1 MLGRIHQLFA
11 VEELRRRI
19 LFTVGMLLVFRI
31 GAHIPVPGV
40 DTRQLAQVLSGAFGA
55 GLFGFINLFTG
66 GALQEFSLFSLGVI
80 PYINASIILSL
91 LIPVFPRLKKLQEEG
106 REGRKK
112 LTQYTRWGTVGL
124 ALLQSYAMSVLV
136 IQFGLAQPSV
146 GFYLSTIISLTA
158 GSIFL
163 MWVGERITENGIG
176 NGVSMLIMAGIVARL
191 PAEVQQAVLD
201 ISGGAVHPLWGIGL
215 IALFVAVVALT
226 VIIQQGQRKIVIQ
239 YAKRTS
245 GRRVYG
251 GHTTHLPLRVN
262 QGGVIPIIF
271 ASAILTLP
279 SSIATWVPQLNWL
292 QSYVAPGST
301 IYLVAYV
308 LLIFFFTYFYSSLV
322 FDPADIAKNLREAGG
337 FVPGVRPGQPTADHL
352 AAITN
357 RLLLVGGVFLAG
369 IAILPFVFTAASG
382 LQGFSI
388 GGTSILILVG
398 VGIDTI
404 MQIEAHLVMRQY
416 ESLIKGS
423 AFLGRKGL

>member
-1 MLGRIHQLFA
+1 MLGRIQQLFA

-19 LFTVGMLLVFRI
+19 LYTLGMLLVFRI

-40 DTRQLAQVLSGAFGA
+40 DTKQLADVLSGAFGA
-55 GLFGFINLFTG
+55 GLFQFINLFTG
-66 GALQEFSLFSLGVI
+66 GALQQFSLFSLGVI

-91 LIPVFPRLKKLQEEG
+91 LIPAFPKLKKLQEEG

-112 LTQYTRWGTVGL
+112 LTQYTRWGTVAL
-124 ALLQSYAMSVLV
+124 ALVQSYAMGVLV
-136 IQFGLAQPSV
+136 VQYGLAQPSV
-146 GFYLSTIISLTA
+146 GFFLSTIITLTA
-158 GSIFL
+158 GSVFL
-163 MWVGERITENGIG
+163 MWVGERMTENGVG
-176 NGVSMLIMAGIVARL
+176 NGISMLIMAGIVARF
-191 PAEVQQAVLD
+191 PAEIQQAALE
-201 ISGGAVHPLWGIGL
+201 ISAGTVHPLWGIGL
-215 IALFVAVVALT
+215 IGMFVAVVALT

-279 SSIATWVPQLNWL
+279 SSIATWIPQLNWL

-322 FDPADIAKNLREAGG
+322 FDPNDIAKNLREAGG
-337 FVPGVRPGQPTADHL
+337 FVPGVRPGQPTADYL
-352 AAITN
+352 GSVTN

-369 IAILPFVFTAASG
+369 IAVLPFIFSALSG
-382 LQGFSI
+382 MRGFSI

-416 ESLIKGS
+416 ESLVKGS

>member
-1 MLGRIHQLFA
+1 MLGRIQQLFA

-19 LFTVGMLLVFRI
+19 LYTLGMLLVFRI

-40 DTRQLAQVLSGAFGA
+40 DTKQLADVLSGAFGA
-55 GLFGFINLFTG
+55 GLFQFINLFTG
-66 GALQEFSLFSLGVI
+66 GALQQFSLFSLGVI

-91 LIPVFPRLKKLQEEG
+91 LIPAFPKLKKLQEEG

-112 LTQYTRWGTVGL
+112 LTQYTRWGTVAL
-124 ALLQSYAMSVLV
+124 ALVQSYAMGVLV
-136 IQFGLAQPSV
+136 VQYGLAQPSV
-146 GFYLSTIISLTA
+146 GFFLSTIITLTA
-158 GSIFL
+158 GSVFL
-163 MWVGERITENGIG
+163 MWVGERMTENGVG
-176 NGVSMLIMAGIVARL
+176 NGISMLIMAGIVARF
-191 PAEVQQAVLD
+191 PAEIQQAALE
-201 ISGGAVHPLWGIGL
+201 ISAGTVHPLWGIGL
-215 IALFVAVVALT
+215 IGMFVAVVALT

-279 SSIATWVPQLNWL
+279 SSIATWIPQLNWL

-322 FDPADIAKNLREAGG
+322 FDPNDIAKNLREAGG
-337 FVPGVRPGQPTADHL
+337 FVPGVRPGQPTAGYL
-352 AAITN
+352 GSVTN

-369 IAILPFVFTAASG
+369 IAVLPFIFSALSG
-382 LQGFSI
+382 MRGFSI

-416 ESLIKGS
+416 ESLVKGS

>member
-1 MLGRIHQLFA
+1 MLGRVQQLFA

-19 LFTVGMLLVFRI
+19 LYTLGMLLVFRI

-40 DTRQLAQVLSGAFGA
+40 DTKQLADVLSGAFGA
-55 GLFGFINLFTG
+55 GLFQFINLFTG
-66 GALQEFSLFSLGVI
+66 GALQQFSLFSLGVI

-91 LIPVFPRLKKLQEEG
+91 LIPAFPRLKKLQEEG

-112 LTQYTRWGTVGL
+112 LTQYTRWGTVAL
-124 ALLQSYAMSVLV
+124 ALVQSYAMGVLV
-136 IQFGLAQPSV
+136 VQYGLAQPSV
-146 GFYLSTIISLTA
+146 GFFISTIITLTA
-158 GSIFL
+158 GSVFL
-163 MWVGERITENGIG
+163 MWIGERMTENGVG
-176 NGVSMLIMAGIVARL
+176 NGISMLIMAGIVARF
-191 PAEVQQAVLD
+191 PAEIQQAALE
-201 ISGGAVHPLWGIGL
+201 ISAGTVHPLWGIGL
-215 IALFVAVVALT
+215 IGLFVAVVALT

-322 FDPADIAKNLREAGG
+322 FDPNDIAKNLREAGG
-337 FVPGVRPGQPTADHL
+337 FVPGVRPGQPTADYL
-352 AAITN
+352 GVVTS
-357 RLLLVGGVFLAG
+357 RLLLVGGLFLAG
-369 IAILPFVFTAASG
+369 IAVLPFIFSTLSG
-382 LQGFSI
+382 MRGFSI

>member
-1 MLGRIHQLFA
+1 MLGRIRQVFA
-11 VEELRRRI
+11 IEELRRRI
-19 LFTVGMLLVFRI
+19 LYTLGMLLVFRI

-40 DTRQLAQVLSGAFGA
+40 DTSKLADVLAGAFGA
-55 GLFGFINLFTG
+55 GLFQFINMYTG
-66 GALQEFSLFSLGVI
+66 GALQQFSLFSLGVI

-106 REGRKK
+106 REGRRK
-112 LTQYTRWGTVGL
+112 LTQYTRWGTVAL
-124 ALLQSYAMSVLV
+124 ALVQSYAMGVLV
-136 IQFGLAQPSV
+136 IQYGLAQPSV

-191 PAEVQQAVLD
+191 PAEIQQAALE
-201 ISGGAVHPLWGIGL
+201 ISAGTVHPLWGIGL
-215 IALFVAVVALT
+215 IVLFVAVIALT
-226 VIIQQGQRKIVIQ
+226 VIVQQGQRKIVIQ

-322 FDPADIAKNLREAGG
+322 FDPNDIAKNLREAGG
-337 FVPGVRPGQPTADHL
+337 FVPGVRPGQPTADYL
-352 AAITN
+352 GSVTN

-369 IAILPFVFTAASG
+369 IAVLPFIFSAVSG

>member
-1 MLGRIHQLFA
+1 MLGRVQQLFA
-11 VEELRRRI
+11 VEELRKRI
-19 LFTVGMLLVFRI
+19 LYTLGMLLVFRI

-40 DTRQLAQVLSGAFGA
+40 DTRQLAEVLSGAFGA
-55 GLFGFINLFTG
+55 GLFQFINLFTG
-66 GALQEFSLFSLGVI
+66 GALQQFSLFSLGVI

-91 LIPVFPRLKKLQEEG
+91 LIPAFPKLKKLQEEG

-112 LTQYTRWGTVGL
+112 LTQYTRWGTVAL
-124 ALLQSYAMSVLV
+124 ALVQSYAMGVLV
-136 IQFGLAQPSV
+136 VQYGLAQPSV
-146 GFYLSTIISLTA
+146 GFFLSTIISLTA

-163 MWVGERITENGIG
+163 MWVGERMTENGVG
-176 NGVSMLIMAGIVARL
+176 NGISMLIMAGIVARL
-191 PAEVQQAVLD
+191 PAEIQQAVLE
-201 ISGGAVHPLWGIGL
+201 ISAGTVHPLWGIGL

-226 VIIQQGQRKIVIQ
+226 VVIQQGQRKIVIQ

-322 FDPADIAKNLREAGG
+322 FDPNDIAKNLREAGG
-337 FVPGVRPGQPTADHL
+337 FVPGVRPGQPTADYL
-352 AAITN
+352 ASVTN
-357 RLLLVGGVFLAG
+357 RLLLVGAVFLAG

>member
-11 VEELRRRI
+11 VEELRKRI
-19 LFTVGMLLVFRI
+19 LYTLGMLLVFRI

-40 DTRQLAQVLSGAFGA
+40 DTRQLADVLSGAFGA
-55 GLFGFINLFTG
+55 GLFQFINLFTG
-66 GALQEFSLFSLGVI
+66 GALQQFSLFSLGVI

-91 LIPVFPRLKKLQEEG
+91 LIPAFPKLKKLQEEG

-124 ALLQSYAMSVLV
+124 ALVQSYAMGTLV
-136 IQFGLAQPSV
+136 VSYGLAQPSV

-163 MWVGERITENGIG
+163 MWIGERMTENGVG
-176 NGVSMLIMAGIVARL
+176 NGISMLIMAGIVARL
-191 PAEVQQAVLD
+191 PAEIQQAALE
-201 ISGGAVHPLWGIGL
+201 ISAGTVHPVWGIGL
-215 IALFVAVVALT
+215 IFLFVAVVALT

-279 SSIATWVPQLNWL
+279 SSIATWVPQLNFL

-308 LLIFFFTYFYSSLV
+308 VLIFFFTYFYSSLV
-322 FDPADIAKNLREAGG
+322 FDPTDIAKNLREAGG
-337 FVPGVRPGQPTADHL
+337 FVPGVRPGQPTAEHL
-352 AAITN
+352 ATVTN

-369 IAILPFVFTAASG
+369 IAVLPFVFTAVSG
-382 LQGFSI
+382 LRGFSI

>member
-1 MLGRIHQLFA
+1 MLGRIRQVFA
-11 VEELRRRI
+11 IEELRRRI
-19 LFTVGMLLVFRI
+19 LYTLGMLLVFRI

-40 DTRQLAQVLSGAFGA
+40 DTSKLADVLSGAFGA
-55 GLFGFINLFTG
+55 GLFQFINMYTG
-66 GALQEFSLFSLGVI
+66 GALQQFSLFSLGVI

-106 REGRKK
+106 REGRRK
-112 LTQYTRWGTVGL
+112 LTQYTRWGTVAL
-124 ALLQSYAMSVLV
+124 ALVQSYAMGVLV
-136 IQFGLAQPSV
+136 IQYGLAQPSV

-158 GSIFL
+158 GTVFL

-191 PAEVQQAVLD
+191 PAEFQQAALE
-201 ISGGAVHPLWGIGL
+201 ISAGTVHPLWGIGL
-215 IALFVAVVALT
+215 IVLFVAVIALT
-226 VIIQQGQRKIVIQ
+226 VIVQQGQRKIVIQ

-292 QSYVAPGST
+292 QRYIAPGST

-308 LLIFFFTYFYSSLV
+308 LLIFFFTFFYSSLV
-322 FDPADIAKNLREAGG
+322 FDPNDIAKNLREAGG
-337 FVPGVRPGQPTADHL
+337 FVPGVRPGQPTAEYL
-352 AAITN
+352 GSVTN

-369 IAILPFVFTAASG
+369 IAVLPFIFSAVSG

>member
-11 VEELRRRI
+11 VEELRKRI
-19 LFTVGMLLVFRI
+19 LYTLGMLLVFRI

-40 DTRQLAQVLSGAFGA
+40 DTRQLAEVLSGAFGA
-55 GLFGFINLFTG
+55 GLFQFINLFTG
-66 GALQEFSLFSLGVI
+66 GALQQFSLFSLGVI

-91 LIPVFPRLKKLQEEG
+91 LIPAFPKLKKLQEEG

-124 ALLQSYAMSVLV
+124 ALVQSYAMGTLV
-136 IQFGLAQPSV
+136 VSYGLAQPSV

-163 MWVGERITENGIG
+163 MWIGERMTENGVG
-176 NGVSMLIMAGIVARL
+176 NGISMLIMAGIVARL
-191 PAEVQQAVLD
+191 PAEIQQAVLE
-201 ISGGAVHPLWGIGL
+201 ISAGTVHPVWGIGL
-215 IALFVAVVALT
+215 IFLFVAVVALT

-279 SSIATWVPQLNWL
+279 SSIATWVPQLNFL

-322 FDPADIAKNLREAGG
+322 FDPSDIAKNLREAGG
-337 FVPGVRPGQPTADHL
+337 FVPGVRPGQPTAEHL
-352 AAITN
+352 ATVTN

-369 IAILPFVFTAASG
+369 IAVLPFVFTAVSG
-382 LQGFSI
+382 LRGFSI

>member
-1 MLGRIHQLFA
+1 MLGRIGQLFA
-11 VEELRRRI
+11 VEELRKRI
-19 LFTVGMLLVFRI
+19 LYTLGMLLVFRI

-40 DTRQLAQVLSGAFGA
+40 DTKQLADVLAGAFGA
-55 GLFGFINLFTG
+55 GLFGFINMFTG
-66 GALQEFSLFSLGVI
+66 GALQQFSLFSLGVI

-106 REGRKK
+106 REGRRK

-124 ALLQSYAMSVLV
+124 ALVQSYAMGFLV
-136 IQFGLAQPSV
+136 IQYGLAQPSV
-146 GFYLSTIISLTA
+146 GFFLNTIITLTT

-163 MWVGERITENGIG
+163 MWVGERITENGVG
-176 NGVSMLIMAGIVARL
+176 NGISMLIMAGIVARF
-191 PAEVQQAVLD
+191 PAEIQQAALE
-201 ISGGAVHPLWGIGL
+201 ISAGTVHPLWGLGMIG
-215 IALFVAVVALT
+215 LFVAVVALT

-279 SSIATWVPQLNWL
+279 SSIATWIPQLNWL
-292 QSYVAPGST
+292 QSYVAPGGM
-301 IYLVAYV
+301 IYLIAYV

-322 FDPADIAKNLREAGG
+322 FDPNDIAKNLREAGG
-337 FVPGVRPGQPTADHL
+337 FVPGVRPGQPTATHL
-352 AAITN
+352 GDVTN
-357 RLLLVGGVFLAG
+357 RLLVVGGLFLAG
-369 IAILPFVFTAASG
+369 IAVLPFIFQALSG
-382 LQGFSI
+382 MRGFSI

>member
-1 MLGRIHQLFA
+1 MLGRIRQVFA
-11 VEELRRRI
+11 IEELRRRI
-19 LFTVGMLLVFRI
+19 LYTLGMLLVFRI

-40 DTRQLAQVLSGAFGA
+40 DTSKLADVLAGAFGA
-55 GLFGFINLFTG
+55 GLFQFINMYTG
-66 GALQEFSLFSLGVI
+66 GALQQFSLFSLGVI

-106 REGRKK
+106 REGRRK
-112 LTQYTRWGTVGL
+112 LTQYTRWGTVAL
-124 ALLQSYAMSVLV
+124 ALVQSYAMGVLV
-136 IQFGLAQPSV
+136 IQYGLAQPSV

-158 GSIFL
+158 GTVFL

-191 PAEVQQAVLD
+191 PAEIQQAALD
-201 ISGGAVHPLWGIGL
+201 ISAGTVHPLWGIGL
-215 IALFVAVVALT
+215 IVLFVAVIALT
-226 VIIQQGQRKIVIQ
+226 VIVQQGQRKIVIQ

-251 GHTTHLPLRVN
+251 GHTTHLPVRVN

-322 FDPADIAKNLREAGG
+322 FDPNDIAKNLREAGG
-337 FVPGVRPGQPTADHL
+337 FVPGVRPGQPTADYL
-352 AAITN
+352 GSVTN

-369 IAILPFVFTAASG
+369 IAVLPFIFSAVSG

>member
-1 MLGRIHQLFA
+1 VLGRIRQVFA
-11 VEELRRRI
+11 IEELRRRI
-19 LFTVGMLLVFRI
+19 LYTLGMLLVFRI

-40 DTRQLAQVLSGAFGA
+40 DTSKLADVLSGAFGA
-55 GLFGFINLFTG
+55 GLFQFINMYTG
-66 GALQEFSLFSLGVI
+66 GALQQFSLFSLGVI

-106 REGRKK
+106 REGRRK
-112 LTQYTRWGTVGL
+112 LTQYTRWGTVAL
-124 ALLQSYAMSVLV
+124 ALVQSYAMGVLV
-136 IQFGLAQPSV
+136 IQYGLAQPSV

-158 GSIFL
+158 GTVFL

-191 PAEVQQAVLD
+191 PAEIQQAALD
-201 ISGGAVHPLWGIGL
+201 ISAGTVHPLWGIGL
-215 IALFVAVVALT
+215 IVLFVAVIALT
-226 VIIQQGQRKIVIQ
+226 VIVQQGQRKIVIQ

-251 GHTTHLPLRVN
+251 GHTTHLPVRVN

-322 FDPADIAKNLREAGG
+322 FDPNDIAKNLREAGG
-337 FVPGVRPGQPTADHL
+337 FVPGVRPGQPTAEYL
-352 AAITN
+352 GSVTN

-369 IAILPFVFTAASG
+369 IAVLPFIFSAVSG

>member
-1 MLGRIHQLFA
+1 MLGRVQQLFA

-19 LFTVGMLLVFRI
+19 LYTLGMLLVFRI

-40 DTRQLAQVLSGAFGA
+40 DTRQLAEVLSGAFGA
-55 GLFGFINLFTG
+55 GLFQFINLFTG
-66 GALQEFSLFSLGVI
+66 GALQQFSLFSLGVI

-91 LIPVFPRLKKLQEEG
+91 LIPAFPKLKKLQEEG

-124 ALLQSYAMSVLV
+124 ALVQSYAMGVLV
-136 IQFGLAQPSV
+136 VQYGLAQPSV
-146 GFYLSTIISLTA
+146 GFFVSTIITLTA
-158 GSIFL
+158 GSVFL
-163 MWVGERITENGIG
+163 MWIGERMTENGVG
-176 NGVSMLIMAGIVARL
+176 NGISMLIMAGIVARF
-191 PAEVQQAVLD
+191 PAEIQQAVLE
-201 ISGGAVHPLWGIGL
+201 ISAGTVHPLWGIGL
-215 IALFVAVVALT
+215 IGLFVAVVALT

-292 QSYVAPGST
+292 QSYVSPGST

-322 FDPADIAKNLREAGG
+322 FDPNDIAKNLREAGG
-337 FVPGVRPGQPTADHL
+337 FVPGVRPGQPTADYL
-352 AAITN
+352 STVTN

-369 IAILPFVFTAASG
+369 IAVLPFIFSSLSG
-382 LQGFSI
+382 MRGFSI

>member
-1 MLGRIHQLFA
+1 MLGRIGQLFA
-11 VEELRRRI
+11 VEELRKRI
-19 LFTVGMLLVFRI
+19 IYTLGMLLVFRI

-40 DTRQLAQVLSGAFGA
+40 DTKQLADVLAGAFGA

-66 GALQEFSLFSLGVI
+66 GALQRFSLFSLGVI

-106 REGRKK
+106 REGRRK

-124 ALLQSYAMSVLV
+124 ALVQAYAMGFLV
-136 IQFGLAQPSV
+136 IQYGLAQPSV
-146 GFYLSTIISLTA
+146 GFFLGTIIALTS
-158 GSIFL
+158 GTVFL
-163 MWVGERITENGIG
+163 MWVGERITENGVG
-176 NGVSMLIMAGIVARL
+176 NGISMLIMAGIVAGL
-191 PAEVQQAVLD
+191 PGEIQHAALE
-201 ISGGAVHPLWGIGL
+201 ISAGTVHPLWGPGL
-215 IALFVAVVALT
+215 IGLFVAVVALT

-279 SSIATWVPQLNWL
+279 SSIATWIPQLTWL
-292 QSYVAPGST
+292 QGYVAPGSL

-322 FDPADIAKNLREAGG
+322 FDPNDIAKNLREAGG
-337 FVPGVRPGQPTADHL
+337 FVPGVRPGQPTAAHL
-352 AAITN
+352 GDATS
-357 RLLLVGGVFLAG
+357 RLLVVGGLFLAG
-369 IAILPFVFTAASG
+369 IAVLPFIFQAASG
-382 LQGFSI
+382 MRGFAI